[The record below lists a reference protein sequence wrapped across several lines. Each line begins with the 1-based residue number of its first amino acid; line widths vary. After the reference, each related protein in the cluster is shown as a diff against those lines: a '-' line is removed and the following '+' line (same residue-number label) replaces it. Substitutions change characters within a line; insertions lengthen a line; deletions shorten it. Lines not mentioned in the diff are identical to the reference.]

1 MDYITTTDVDTLLGP
16 DWAGAFDPARAVLM
30 ANAWLGQRIRAEV
43 EAPTPA
49 AIVQAGAEIARE
61 AAAGKL
67 YQAAGREVSSTTVSA
82 GGGVSV
88 AKDFTPGSVAL
99 TAGESL
105 ATALI
110 VPWTRR
116 TGSIR
121 LLRA

>member
-16 DWAGAFDPARAVLM
+16 GWAGAFDPARAVLM
-30 ANAWLGQRIRAEV
+30 ANAWLGQRIRSEV
-43 EAPTPA
+43 AGPVPA
-49 AIVQAGAEIARE
+49 AILQAGAEIARE

-67 YQAAGREVSSTTVSA
+67 YQAAGREVASTTVSA

-88 AKDFTPGSVAL
+88 AKAFTEGSAAL